1 MKLSTEQL
9 VYRGYNLMISSV
21 LVLSGLA
28 FGAVLFAEE
37 DLPDKIDDAGLLI
50 VAILAA
56 LWYLFSGSRYARSI
70 VPVALAALALAIQVI
85 AVPIE
90 NDDQNAFGDNIGG
103 LMLFIPFLVF
113 AIYQYRKTA
122 TLATSN

>member
-1 MKLSTEQL
+1 LKLSTEQL
-9 VYRGYNLMISSV
+9 VYRGYNLMICLV
-21 LVLSGLA
+21 LTLSGLA

-37 DLPDKIDDAGLLI
+37 DLADKVDDTGLLI
-50 VAILAA
+50 VAIIAA
-56 LWYLFSGSRYARSI
+56 LWYLFGGRRYVRSI
-70 VPVALAALALAIQVI
+70 VPVALAALALVIQLV
-85 AVPIE
+85 AVPLE
-90 NDDQNAFGDNIGG
+90 SDDKTAFGDNIGG

>member
-9 VYRGYNLMISSV
+9 VYRGYNLMISLV

-37 DLPDKIDDAGLLI
+37 DLPDKIDDAGLLV

-56 LWYLFSGSRYARSI
+56 AWYLFSGSRYRRSI
-70 VPVALAALALAIQVI
+70 VPVALAALALLIQVV

-90 NDDQNAFGDNIGG
+90 NDDKTAFGDNLGG
-103 LMLFIPFLVF
+103 LVMFVPFLVF
-113 AIYQYRKTA
+113 AIYQYRRTGR
-122 TLATSN
+122 LATSS